1 MNQSIKFKE
10 YEFLGF
16 RKFLIDWPVIVRS
29 LQKSVES
36 KTTSLRKADRDAAA
50 DEAVLATCIN
60 NKKFLT
66 EIAGRNKIGQDCQ
79 LKDIKLRVTIFCYHL
94 TELDYCRW
102 TETLQFCSFYQFPL
116 TLSENASLLRVR
128 SGTYKREKIVQ
139 QT

>member
-1 MNQSIKFKE
+1 MF
-10 YEFLGF
+10 
-16 RKFLIDWPVIVRS
+16 VRS

-66 EIAGRNKIGQDCQ
+66 EIAGRNKIGQDFQ

-102 TETLQFCSFYQFPL
+102 TETLFL
-116 TLSENASLLRVR
+116 LSISINFVR
-128 SGTYKREKIVQ
+128 KCFFIKGQVRYL
-139 QT
+139 